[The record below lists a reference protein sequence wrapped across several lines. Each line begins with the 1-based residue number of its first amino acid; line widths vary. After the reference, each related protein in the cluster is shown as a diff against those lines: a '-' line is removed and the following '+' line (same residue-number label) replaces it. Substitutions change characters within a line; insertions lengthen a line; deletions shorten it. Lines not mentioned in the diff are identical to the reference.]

1 MCVVGGVI
9 ILKNIHIPLLRIVD
23 ILSYGM
29 GELIFKIVLSL
40 LWFSFPHKSDLLFI
54 ASYSCRH
61 QQQTGILVA
70 ASYNNPPGSSQN
82 SVSFLFHKIGEI
94 IHVTERMFFCML
106 ETFLNKKWDDN
117 KVNQHYQEGNNFD

>member
-40 LWFSFPHKSDLLFI
+40 LVRWPQAEFSEWN
-54 ASYSCRH
+54 
-61 QQQTGILVA
+61 Q
-70 ASYNNPPGSSQN
+70 YN
-82 SVSFLFHKIGEI
+82 
-94 IHVTERMFFCML
+94 
-106 ETFLNKKWDDN
+106 
-117 KVNQHYQEGNNFD
+117 GNGL